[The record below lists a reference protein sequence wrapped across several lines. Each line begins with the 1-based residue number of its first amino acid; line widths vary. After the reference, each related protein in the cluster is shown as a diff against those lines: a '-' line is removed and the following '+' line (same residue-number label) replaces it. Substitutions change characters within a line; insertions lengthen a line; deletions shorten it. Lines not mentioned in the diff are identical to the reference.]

1 MVVDCAAAIGVRPGL
16 MIGAAVILSVAF
28 APMVLQQVVAYL
40 MRQHD
45 MEEEVAQT
53 VRFPDNAGLAARG
66 IDMQMGSVMRK
77 DIEIRSAWQ
86 KRKSPRGRRNRIQMN
101 LVWHDVLT
109 EDNTCRAGK
118 AFLTEAD
125 SA

>member
-1 MVVDCAAAIGVRPGL
+1 
-16 MIGAAVILSVAF
+16 MIGAAVILGVTF
-28 APMVLQQVVAYL
+28 APMVLQQVVADL

-45 MEEEVAQT
+45 VKEEVAQT
-53 VRFPDNAGLAARG
+53 VRFPNNAGLTARG
-66 IDMQMGSVMRK
+66 IDIQMGSVMRK
-77 DIEIRSAWQ
+77 SIDIRSAWQ
-86 KRKSPRGRRNRIQMN
+86 KRKSPRERRNRIQMN
-101 LVWHDVLT
+101 LVWHGVLT